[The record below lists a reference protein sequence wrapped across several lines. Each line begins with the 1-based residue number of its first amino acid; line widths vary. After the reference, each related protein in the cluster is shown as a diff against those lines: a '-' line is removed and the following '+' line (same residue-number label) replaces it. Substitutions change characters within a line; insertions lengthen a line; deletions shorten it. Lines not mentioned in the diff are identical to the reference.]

1 MFNHHTQVT
10 GHQVLLPA
18 HVFSEIFSLLRYESS
33 YSPEVLSRTSTLVL
47 TGAEVV
53 PLSHVCRRW
62 RHIALRSPK
71 LWTSFRSRDLTRMFP
86 TFVERDQG
94 APVDVSVCIDSHEY
108 PSKSHQISESAST
121 LTPKNM
127 YHMMYVV
134 NLNLQNH
141 SLESISM
148 AIFLNISS
156 SCHFSIRPAGFTPNA
171 PQMILPLLFNVGG
184 TSLCQQAQTSQSRPV
199 DRAIRPRHTH
209 LEISPTLC
217 SDASCHQRRV
227 LRPTVKAN
235 NSATSGLSCGTGIH
249 AIRPTVQL
257 NGEPATQILD
267 TLCWERHDT
276 ITLSAVFGIHEATNS

>member
-71 LWTSFRSRDLTRMFP
+71 LWTSFRNRDLTRMFP

-141 SLESISM
+141 SLESMSM

-156 SCHFSIRPAGFTPNA
+156 SCHFSIRPEIG
-171 PQMILPLLFNVGG
+171 
-184 TSLCQQAQTSQSRPV
+184 
-199 DRAIRPRHTH
+199 RAH
-209 LEISPTLC
+209 
-217 SDASCHQRRV
+217 V
-227 LRPTVKAN
+227 
-235 NSATSGLSCGTGIH
+235 
-249 AIRPTVQL
+249 
-257 NGEPATQILD
+257 
-267 TLCWERHDT
+267 
-276 ITLSAVFGIHEATNS
+276 